1 MDPMNRSSSSAALLV
16 GAVAVP
22 IAVCAVLSA
31 LIDVFVAPAAALVLV
46 LVIVIVCLRGSWL
59 VDALVIVVSAI
70 GFDFFLTYPYRSM
83 KIASRPDIEV
93 TIVLF
98 VVGAAIAGISRWAL
112 TASDL
117 AERRQGYVTYA
128 LDARS
133 GDMSRDEVAQR
144 LAGLVGAEAG
154 AWVDGAPP
162 SGKLSFRTPP
172 PCAPTSVWRI
182 PLGWD
187 SQPIASSVSP
197 RPVVTSVSRRHRAT
211 CVPPPSRCGL
221 PAYSLPRSAE
231 SAVGVA
237 GHVTQCVARSTPR
250 RCGLASS
257 RVTDR

>member
-1 MDPMNRSSSSAALLV
+1 MDPMNRSSSSAALLI

-46 LVIVIVCLRGSWL
+46 LVIVIV
-59 VDALVIVVSAI
+59 VSAI

-93 TIVLF
+93 TIALF

-133 GDMSRDEVAQR
+133 GGMTRDEVAQR

-154 AWVDGAPP
+154 AWVDGTPP
-162 SGKLSFRTPP
+162 SGEAVIQDATTMRTD
-172 PCAPTSVWRI
+172 VG
-182 PLGWD
+182 LED
-187 SQPIASSVSP
+187 
-197 RPVVTSVSRRHRAT
+197 
-211 CVPPPSRCGL
+211 PSRVGFPTDRFICF
-221 PAYSLPRSAE
+221 PATGGYIRVSAA
-231 SAVGVA
+231 SR
-237 GHVTQCVARSTPR
+237 HVRPTGEQMRAACL
-250 RCGLASS
+250 LASQI
-257 RVTDR
+257 

>member
-112 TASDL
+112 TASDF
-117 AERRQGYVTYA
+117 AQRPPGPGPSA
-128 LDARS
+128 LDPSS
-133 GDMSRDEVAQR
+133 GDSRRDEAAQR
-144 LAGLVGAEAG
+144 PPRLVGAEAG

-162 SGKLSFRTPP
+162 SGEAVIQDATAMRTD
-172 PCAPTSVWRI
+172 VG
-182 PLGWD
+182 LED
-187 SQPIASSVSP
+187 
-197 RPVVTSVSRRHRAT
+197 
-211 CVPPPSRCGL
+211 PSRVGFHTAL
-221 PAYSLPRSAE
+221 FGAVPAAGGYRRSSAASRHVRPTAE
-231 SAVGVA
+231 QMRAA
-237 GHVTQCVARSTPR
+237 CL
-250 RCGLASS
+250 LASQIS
-257 RVTDR
+257 

>member
-162 SGKLSFRTPP
+162 SGEAVIQDATAMRTD
-172 PCAPTSVWRI
+172 VG
-182 PLGWD
+182 LED
-187 SQPIASSVSP
+187 
-197 RPVVTSVSRRHRAT
+197 
-211 CVPPPSRCGL
+211 PSR
-221 PAYSLPRSAE
+221 
-231 SAVGVA
+231 V
-237 GHVTQCVARSTPR
+237 
-250 RCGLASS
+250 
-257 RVTDR
+257 

>member
-1 MDPMNRSSSSAALLV
+1 MDPMNRSSSSAALLI

-31 LIDVFVAPAAALVLV
+31 LIDVFIAPAAALVLV

-59 VDALVIVVSAI
+59 VDVLVIVVSAI

-93 TIVLF
+93 TIALF

-154 AWVDGAPP
+154 AWVDGTPP
-162 SGKLSFRTPP
+162 SGEAVIQDATAMRTD
-172 PCAPTSVWRI
+172 VG
-182 PLGWD
+182 LED
-187 SQPIASSVSP
+187 
-197 RPVVTSVSRRHRAT
+197 
-211 CVPPPSRCGL
+211 PSRVGFPTDRFICF
-221 PAYSLPRSAE
+221 PAAGGYIRISAA
-231 SAVGVA
+231 SR
-237 GHVTQCVARSTPR
+237 HVRPTAEQMRAACL
-250 RCGLASS
+250 LASQIS
-257 RVTDR
+257 

>member
-128 LDARS
+128 LDAR
-133 GDMSRDEVAQR
+133 
-144 LAGLVGAEAG
+144 L
-154 AWVDGAPP
+154 
-162 SGKLSFRTPP
+162 
-172 PCAPTSVWRI
+172 
-182 PLGWD
+182 
-187 SQPIASSVSP
+187 
-197 RPVVTSVSRRHRAT
+197 RH
-211 CVPPPSRCGL
+211 
-221 PAYSLPRSAE
+221 E
-231 SAVGVA
+231 S
-237 GHVTQCVARSTPR
+237 
-250 RCGLASS
+250 
-257 RVTDR
+257 

>member
-117 AERRQGYVTYA
+117 AERRPVSYTH
-128 LDARS
+128 LT
-133 GDMSRDEVAQR
+133 
-144 LAGLVGAEAG
+144 L
-154 AWVDGAPP
+154 
-162 SGKLSFRTPP
+162 
-172 PCAPTSVWRI
+172 PTNRE
-182 PLGWD
+182 G
-187 SQPIASSVSP
+187 
-197 RPVVTSVSRRHRAT
+197 
-211 CVPPPSRCGL
+211 
-221 PAYSLPRSAE
+221 
-231 SAVGVA
+231 
-237 GHVTQCVARSTPR
+237 
-250 RCGLASS
+250 
-257 RVTDR
+257 

>member
-154 AWVDGAPP
+154 AWGWNSTVWGGCH
-162 SGKLSFRTPP
+162 SGRHRHAHRRRFGGSLSGGVPDRSLHLFPRGRWLHPY
-172 PCAPTSVWRI
+172 
-182 PLGWD
+182 LGG
-187 SQPIASSVSP
+187 IASRASH
-197 RPVVTSVSRRHRAT
+197 RRADACR
-211 CVPPPSRCGL
+211 L
-221 PAYSLPRSAE
+221 F
-231 SAVGVA
+231 
-237 GHVTQCVARSTPR
+237 ARFPDQLS
-250 RCGLASS
+250 GQ
-257 RVTDR
+257 

>member
-154 AWVDGAPP
+154 AWVDGTPP
-162 SGKLSFRTPP
+162 SGEAVIQDATAMRTD
-172 PCAPTSVWRI
+172 VG
-182 PLGWD
+182 LED
-187 SQPIASSVSP
+187 
-197 RPVVTSVSRRHRAT
+197 
-211 CVPPPSRCGL
+211 PSRVGFPTDRFICF
-221 PAYSLPRSAE
+221 PAAGGYIRISAA
-231 SAVGVA
+231 SR
-237 GHVTQCVARSTPR
+237 HVRPTAEQMRAACL
-250 RCGLASS
+250 LASQIS
-257 RVTDR
+257 